1 MKDIRCAC
9 RTALYD
15 ARTMV
20 FSARFVLLSAIAL
33 MFFDMS
39 MRPVREFAAD
49 FHLGIVPAV
58 LPFFLADISY
68 SNAALLLLVL
78 LFSDIPLKGRAQ
90 NFLMQRERGLVC
102 CGTGHT
108 LALFLAGAAF
118 MLELLLFSVLTAL
131 PDLLFGGWGKVWGS
145 IASGQTFRLG
155 YQLGLGVSGSVLE
168 AYGPWQAV
176 GASLLLFFLTGCL
189 YAVVEYMLNGLSRS
203 RLGTAVL
210 SAWSVV
216 WIVFAN
222 APFPWMRPLLAGA
235 PQGWIDLSR
244 LTPAGALKRAGV
256 LAVAVLV
263 LSAVAVFLVKR
274 RKIEMVK

>member
-1 MKDIRCAC
+1 MKGIKI
-9 RTALYD
+9 ALYD
-15 ARTMV
+15 ARTIV
-20 FSARFVLLSAIAL
+20 FSSRFVLLSAIAL

-39 MRPVREFAAD
+39 MRPVREFADA
-49 FHLGIVPAV
+49 FHLGIVPAA

-90 NFLMQRERGLVC
+90 NFVMQRGSSLVC
-102 CGTGHT
+102 CGTGHA
-108 LALFLAGAAF
+108 LALFLSGAAF

-145 IASGQTFRLG
+145 IASGQALELG
-155 YQLGLGVSGSVLE
+155 YQYTMGASSSVLE

-176 GASLLLFFLTGCL
+176 GISLLLFFLTGCL

-210 SAWSVV
+210 SAWSVA
-216 WIVFAN
+216 WILLAN

-235 PQGWIDLSR
+235 PQAWLDLSR
-244 LTPAGALKRAGV
+244 LTPGRALERAGF
-256 LAVAVLV
+256 LAVAVIA